1 MREDQSPESS
11 IKSDLVNAY
20 PLLIDFSV
28 KESPKMIS
36 KGNLYFYFYIVIYAA
51 IFILIVSNVLFC
63 YDSEESLPDPITMD
77 DGCSISSGSLYLGCT
92 IGVTKKSYPANVIT
106 LNLAVRSSAQLK
118 VNPHDADAGFIFIVL
133 ISSLNYEV

>member
-1 MREDQSPESS
+1 
-11 IKSDLVNAY
+11 
-20 PLLIDFSV
+20 
-28 KESPKMIS
+28 MIS
-36 KGNLYFYFYIVIYAA
+36 KEKLFVTFISLY
-51 IFILIVSNVLFC
+51 ILIVSNVLFC

-133 ISSLNYEV
+133 ISGLNYEV

>member
-20 PLLIDFSV
+20 PLLIDFSG

-36 KGNLYFYFYIVIYAA
+36 KGKLLVTFISLIY
-51 IFILIVSNVLFC
+51 ILIVSNVLFC

-133 ISSLNYEV
+133 ISGLNYEV

>member
-1 MREDQSPESS
+1 M
-11 IKSDLVNAY
+11 NAY
-20 PLLIDFSV
+20 PLLIDFSG

-36 KGNLYFYFYIVIYAA
+36 KGKLFVTFISLLTQRYII
-51 IFILIVSNVLFC
+51 LFC

-118 VNPHDADAGFIFIVL
+118 VNPHEAVAGFMFIVL
-133 ISSLNYEV
+133 ISGLNYEV

>member
-20 PLLIDFSV
+20 PLLIDFSG
-28 KESPKMIS
+28 KESPNMIS
-36 KGNLYFYFYIVIYAA
+36 KGKLFFYIVIDAA
-51 IFILIVSNVLFC
+51 VYNSNVLFC

-133 ISSLNYEV
+133 ISGLNYEV

>member
-20 PLLIDFSV
+20 PLLIDFSGT
-28 KESPKMIS
+28 ESPKMIS
-36 KGNLYFYFYIVIYAA
+36 KGKLFVTFIVTDAA
-51 IFILIVSNVLFC
+51 VYNVSNVLFC

-118 VNPHDADAGFIFIVL
+118 VNPHDADAGFILIVTYKRFEL
-133 ISSLNYEV
+133 

>member
-20 PLLIDFSV
+20 PLLIDFSG

-36 KGNLYFYFYIVIYAA
+36 KGKLFVTLISLLTQRYIM
-51 IFILIVSNVLFC
+51 FVSNVLFC